1 MSELKIKNIFL
12 VNKINLYRLFS
23 NRILQI
29 PKDIDEIEI
38 LLGCAFTALTLLSII
53 TIIFIFLLYL
63 ITLIIL

>member
-1 MSELKIKNIFL
+1 MSELKIKNVFL
-12 VNKINLYRLFS
+12 VNKINLYSLFS

-38 LLGCAFTALTLLSII
+38 LLGCAFTALTLFLILVM
-53 TIIFIFLLYL
+53 IFTFLLYL

>member
-1 MSELKIKNIFL
+1 MSELKIKNVFL

-29 PKDIDEIEI
+29 PKDIDEIEM
-38 LLGCAFTALTLLSII
+38 LLGCAFTALTLFL
-53 TIIFIFLLYL
+53 IFVMIFTFLLYL